1 MCNVKDEE
9 ICVVTGKELSTV
21 PYNLVLANGLI
32 EASHDLVLNEN
43 KLINAV
49 IAQIGMYDKEIKT
62 FEFTTKQLQNICNLN
77 PLHIKRTL
85 NTIRKNLLNKTFSLK
100 DSIERNGQ
108 TEEVTTEYHWI
119 RYITYNDNRWII
131 RLSDDLA
138 PLLLNLT
145 KEFTSKRLSQIQ
157 TYESIYSQRLD
168 MLFTM
173 YFNKKTYKMSFENK
187 INYET
192 KIQYSLIEFKKLFR
206 LEDKYS
212 DYNNFYRFVLKP
224 ALDEINEKGYY
235 SVSFEKKVGKNN
247 KCEGIVLFFSL
258 GEKTKKEMKE
268 KKENG
273 TEKIK
278 KLLYYFSFSKKEVDS
293 ILEKISLKEIENIFK
308 ELAIKKDSLSDK
320 EKTVFVKE
328 KINKLILEQDRDV
341 LLASYL
347 DS

>member
-1 MCNVKDEE
+1 MCNIKNEE
-9 ICVVTGKELSTV
+9 ICVVTGRELSTV

-62 FEFTTKQLQNICNLN
+62 FEFTTKQLQDICNLN

-85 NTIRKNLLNKTFSLK
+85 NTIRKNLLNKTFTLK
-100 DSIERNGQ
+100 DSIERNGKA
-108 TEEVTTEYHWI
+108 EEVTTEYHWI

-173 YFNKKTYKMSFENK
+173 YFNKKTYMMSFDNK
-187 INYET
+187 INYCT
-192 KIQYSLIEFKKLFR
+192 KLQYSLDEFKKLFR

-224 ALDEINEKGYY
+224 ALNEINNKAYY

-247 KCEGIVLFFSL
+247 KCEGIILFFSL
-258 GEKTKKEMKE
+258 GEKTIKEMRE
-268 KKENG
+268 KREDG
-273 TEKIK
+273 TDKLK
-278 KLLYYFSFSKKEVDS
+278 KLLCYFSFSKKEADS
-293 ILEKISLKEIENIFK
+293 ILEKISHKEIENIFK
-308 ELAIKKDSLSDK
+308 ELAIKKDSLSN
-320 EKTVFVKE
+320 EEQINFVKN
-328 KINKLILEQDRDV
+328 KINELITEQDRDN
-341 LLASYL
+341 LLSSYL
-347 DS
+347 NT